1 MIKKQKVFRNSGYKK
16 IKEIR
21 KGIRKYNI
29 NKRNIMESIS
39 KGFTLIEI
47 LVVIG
52 IIAVLAS
59 VVIVAI
65 NPARQFKLARDS
77 QRLSNITAIL
87 NAISQNIAEH
97 KGIFDCP
104 ISIPNSAKIISS
116 DNATGVELASCIIPD
131 YISSI
136 PFDPSS
142 VGAKFVSISDY
153 DTKYSVIQDPQ
164 GRITVGA
171 VGEITPNISVTR

>member
-1 MIKKQKVFRNSGYKK
+1 MYCQWKAVTLADCSAVIFCFCL
-16 IKEIR
+16 
-21 KGIRKYNI
+21 
-29 NKRNIMESIS
+29 S
-39 KGFTLIEI
+39 K
-47 LVVIG
+47 
-52 IIAVLAS
+52 
-59 VVIVAI
+59 
-65 NPARQFKLARDS
+65 
-77 QRLSNITAIL
+77 
-87 NAISQNIAEH
+87 
-97 KGIFDCP
+97 
-104 ISIPNSAKIISS
+104 KIISS